1 MPPQKGLVLSLF
13 LFLNY
18 IALARSCDV
27 DCCSDCRPNQGSYVN
42 KNKDVKIS
50 RSSLLIKITRKTQR
64 KRTQSTGSRS
74 LVVENLLL
82 ETKRS

>member
-18 IALARSCDV
+18 IALAQSCDV

-50 RSSLLIKITRKTQR
+50 QKFTSYQDHKEDSKEKDSKHR
-64 KRTQSTGSRS
+64 
-74 LVVENLLL
+74 
-82 ETKRS
+82 

>member
-1 MPPQKGLVLSLF
+1 MPPQKGLVLFFF

-50 RSSLLIKITRKTQR
+50 QKFTSYQDHKEDSKEKDSKHR
-64 KRTQSTGSRS
+64 
-74 LVVENLLL
+74 
-82 ETKRS
+82 

>member
-18 IALARSCDV
+18 IALPRSCDV

-50 RSSLLIKITRKTQR
+50 QKFTSYQDHKEDSKEKDSKHR
-64 KRTQSTGSRS
+64 
-74 LVVENLLL
+74 
-82 ETKRS
+82 

>member
-50 RSSLLIKITRKTQR
+50 QKFTSYQDHKEDSKEKDSKHR
-64 KRTQSTGSRS
+64 
-74 LVVENLLL
+74 
-82 ETKRS
+82 